1 MKDEISAEQRKF
13 ILHIRII
20 MEYISYIINSNFS
33 FCFRLTFDTL
43 EFETLFE
50 LLLPEPFPFD
60 SRPFSAASIE
70 N

>member
-1 MKDEISAEQRKF
+1 
-13 ILHIRII
+13 